1 MSEPHKLKPATAI
14 PVPAV
19 IEILELALKLA
30 KDGELRDIV
39 ISGTLTGGMF
49 YHACKFTEGPMLAGQ
64 LSAQLFLVNSLLID
78 RASTIGQL
86 D

>member
-1 MSEPHKLKPATAI
+1 
-14 PVPAV
+14 
-19 IEILELALKLA
+19 
-30 KDGELRDIV
+30 
-39 ISGTLTGGMF
+39 
-49 YHACKFTEGPMLAGQ
+49 MLAGQ